1 MARWLDKAM
10 HLRITNYALHFTQPP
25 SQPHGFVV
33 QRDRSVMKM
42 RPEFDRAF
50 ADCTKALDGWF
61 GMVRALRISLC
72 EEMES
77 GGFLSALFHAVCGYA
92 LLLLVLA
99 FLLSALFGT
108 AFNWAWDLVERIIPA
123 PVSQQQISNEVSPQ
137 A

>member
-1 MARWLDKAM
+1 MR
-10 HLRITNYALHFTQPP
+10 
-25 SQPHGFVV
+25 
-33 QRDRSVMKM
+33 M
-42 RPEFDRAF
+42 RPEVDFTF

-92 LLLLVLA
+92 FLLFVLSVLLL
-99 FLLSALFGT
+99 ALFGT
-108 AFNWAWDLVERIIPA
+108 AFNWAWDLVERVIPA